1 MKKRTGLAPLIAI
14 SAIILALSAGSF
26 FLTPDRAFSENENR
40 YLQLTPRLTWDNV
53 MSGKFMTDTENYT
66 SDQII
71 LRDVW
76 TAARSLL
83 QRAEGKEDISNT
95 YLGADGRYF
104 ARVTDDSFDW
114 TSLAKNAGYIRDFFD
129 ANGDKACTAL
139 IVPNPGSVLSGKLPE
154 NAPFYNEDRAF
165 TVLSDTLGGALLDSR
180 QTLSAVDD
188 PYHHTDHHAAEKSR
202 FGVGHHRSHD
212 HR

>member
-26 FLTPDRAFSENENR
+26 FLTSDRAFSENENR

-83 QRAEGKEDISNT
+83 QRAEGKEDISST

-114 TSLAKNAGYIRDFFD
+114 AGLAKNTGYIRDFFD
-129 ANGDKACTAL
+129 TNSDKACTAL
-139 IVPNPGSVLSGKLPE
+139 IVPNPGS
-154 NAPFYNEDRAF
+154 
-165 TVLSDTLGGALLDSR
+165 TVLRRGPRLCHTVRHAGRRAAGHPPDAGGGGRSLLPHGPP
-180 QTLSAVDD
+180 L
-188 PYHHTDHHAAEKSR
+188 DHHGR
-202 FGVGHHRSHD
+202 TGGV
-212 HR
+212 

>member
-83 QRAEGKEDISNT
+83 LSWSKVERC
-95 YLGADGRYF
+95 
-104 ARVTDDSFDW
+104 ARPYSRVP
-114 TSLAKNAGYIRDFFD
+114 AGSTF
-129 ANGDKACTAL
+129 
-139 IVPNPGSVLSGKLPE
+139 P
-154 NAPFYNEDRAF
+154 PF
-165 TVLSDTLGGALLDSR
+165 V
-180 QTLSAVDD
+180 
-188 PYHHTDHHAAEKSR
+188 
-202 FGVGHHRSHD
+202 
-212 HR
+212 